1 MEERLNIDQAI
12 RHLRELQIGL
22 SHALDAAVLE
32 RQPQVVE
39 VWLAMEART
48 VTGNTTLSSPG
59 SIVVIHGVAK
69 LDTDVI
75 VWSRADNDDLLARV
89 LSSGGRLII
98 RIHCGHL
105 LDHERRPFS
114 SSLDGVLG
122 SQSPHA
128 PGGVHETWMFVR
140 GG

>member
-1 MEERLNIDQAI
+1 
-12 RHLRELQIGL
+12 
-22 SHALDAAVLE
+22 
-32 RQPQVVE
+32 
-39 VWLAMEART
+39 
-48 VTGNTTLSSPG
+48 LSSPG